1 MKYLLL
7 ISLFSFINYNSR
19 STREYIYYETRDD
32 GFQLALIRFML
43 TDDEKF
49 KVNNRFELV
58 IDNLWDCE
66 PPDDDD
72 FLRGVLFY
80 TAKDSAVL
88 FFDNENLS
96 EYGMRQFNQDG
107 MPIRIDNCN
116 LQLSRYTLK
125 STTCNK

>member
-7 ISLFSFINYNSR
+7 ISLLSFINYNST

-32 GFQLALIRFML
+32 GFQLALIRFTV

-49 KVNNRFELV
+49 KVNNRFELM
-58 IDNLWDCE
+58 IDNLSDCE

-80 TAKDSAVL
+80 TTKDSAIL
-88 FFDNENLS
+88 FFDNENS
-96 EYGMRQFNQDG
+96 SKYGVKQFNQDG
-107 MPIRIDNCN
+107 MPIKIDNCN
-116 LQLSRYTLK
+116 VELSRYILK
-125 STTCNK
+125 NTTCKK